1 MVATYPQGEAA
12 KSVRKLT
19 SNALSVLRAAE
30 EIIQSE
36 KNASEH
42 PQPPTS
48 SSSSSSSL
56 QPDYNSSPS
65 SSSFQHPNSPSKED
79 NNNKAVSPASEMS
92 LSVLTNH
99 SDLNKSVSSGYGT
112 TSSMTSSAM
121 DDADSEMAESAVS
134 QPELPSQLDEFAL
147 YLPPLDDDS
156 SGSYREEVSIS
167 LSSGPSSKANRA
179 RPVGAS
185 SASSGTLTNSSSS
198 SSFSSS
204 SGRTLEPPI
213 STSQSMSNSRD
224 SATPARSAR
233 KQPVSSQ
240 LKVEVP
246 RDEPDSRLTDMSTGP
261 RDRDGNLVVNFG
273 PKEIDS
279 TTYGRDYE
287 VPGRH
292 KAPEGEVG
300 ERKRWSVTL
309 DPYSS
314 AADVVNRRPSLEE
327 TEEKVTALCPCALV
341 LSVPVGGL
349 DVTVTACLCLY
360 VGCVWY
366 FTVLVCLSVRPFD
379 RPSVCLSVCMYG
391 RCYIYFLT
399 LSLSV

>member
-42 PQPPTS
+42 PQPPA
-48 SSSSSSSL
+48 SSSL
-56 QPDYNSSPS
+56 QPDYNSSLS
-65 SSSFQHPNSPSKED
+65 SSSFQHPKSPSEEN

-134 QPELPSQLDEFAL
+134 QPELTSQLDEFAL
-147 YLPPLDDDS
+147 YLPPLEDDS

-204 SGRTLEPPI
+204 SSGRTLEPPI

-233 KQPVSSQ
+233 NQPVSSQ
-240 LKVEVP
+240 LKMEVP
-246 RDEPDSRLTDMSTGP
+246 RDEPDSRLTDMSTGS

-279 TTYGRDYE
+279 TAYSRDYE

-292 KAPEGEVG
+292 KVPEVEVG

-314 AADVVNRRPSLEE
+314 TADVVNRRPSLEE
-327 TEEKVTALCPCALV
+327 TEEKVMACVLVLWSCLCPLV
-341 LSVPVGGL
+341 G
-349 DVTVTACLCLY
+349 
-360 VGCVWY
+360 
-366 FTVLVCLSVRPFD
+366 
-379 RPSVCLSVCMYG
+379 
-391 RCYIYFLT
+391 
-399 LSLSV
+399 